1 MGMCRFCGENAGPLQ
16 REHRRCRTQREVG
29 LQNILRQANQLIG
42 QPDFSEAAMRQ
53 SLMEVA
59 DRDHIAEQEVNAVIT
74 ASWTRGIGHPMCRL
88 ITCEEAERQR
98 SFREGLLTTDNW
110 MIESDEAPTWMPL
123 TDRLLLRAQRAALG
137 REDSQTLVED
147 LEEAQWERRQFGR
160 EVSHWIMARGW
171 EKAVIYLLEEGI
183 ITLGQEIMLMRFTDR
198 HKSWHMEPV

>member
-1 MGMCRFCGENAGPLQ
+1 
-16 REHRRCRTQREVG
+16 
-29 LQNILRQANQLIG
+29 
-42 QPDFSEAAMRQ
+42 
-53 SLMEVA
+53 
-59 DRDHIAEQEVNAVIT
+59 
-74 ASWTRGIGHPMCRL
+74 MCRL